1 MNGNGESL
9 FGPKEKGLEKDIM
22 KENGEINRKN
32 NLDKE
37 EIWVQNEES
46 EPDNFI
52 IVQSRKKKRKKDQYK
67 DLSKHQRENSVD
79 PKKKNRRGN
88 PQIPNNKV
96 KNADSPK
103 K

>member
-1 MNGNGESL
+1 MAKACL
-9 FGPKEKGLEKDIM
+9 DQKKKGLEKDIM

-46 EPDNFI
+46 ESDNFI
-52 IVQSRKKKRKKDQYK
+52 IVQSRKKRREKRTNINTSPNIKGK
-67 DLSKHQRENSVD
+67 NSVD

>member
-1 MNGNGESL
+1 
-9 FGPKEKGLEKDIM
+9 M

-52 IVQSRKKKRKKDQYK
+52 IMQSRKKKEKKG
-67 DLSKHQRENSVD
+67 
-79 PKKKNRRGN
+79 P
-88 PQIPNNKV
+88 I
-96 KNADSPK
+96 
-103 K
+103 

>member
-1 MNGNGESL
+1 MEIAKACL
-9 FGPKEKGLEKDIM
+9 DQKKKGLEKDIM

-52 IVQSRKKKRKKDQYK
+52 IMQSRKKKEKKG
-67 DLSKHQRENSVD
+67 
-79 PKKKNRRGN
+79 P
-88 PQIPNNKV
+88 I
-96 KNADSPK
+96 
-103 K
+103 